1 MKLGNAAPKPP
12 IRQFRIHLERYQIAA
27 PFVDDIFV
35 MFAFLSSIPL
45 GSLPAAAETAMSAV
59 SVNRQGGT
67 RNRDTLS
74 QIPVKP
80 AARPMRIALF
90 TETFI
95 PKIDGIV
102 TTLCQTVRQLKELGH
117 EVLIFAPEGGF
128 KEFEGCRIVGMK
140 SSSFPL
146 YPELCLAL
154 PHASMRKVLTDFRP
168 DVLHVAEPA
177 LLGIAGLYYGGG
189 KNGGALHLPLV
200 ISYHTDLPKY
210 LHYYHLGFL
219 EPHVWKILR
228 LRHNRASVNL
238 CTSTKM
244 LEELHAHGIERV
256 ALWPGGVDADLFNPS
271 RRCPEMRVRLTGGHP
286 ESPLLLYVGRLSAEK
301 SIESLRPILHAFPK
315 TRLALV
321 GDGPHR
327 KALESHFAGLPVL
340 FTGFLR
346 GEELA
351 RAFASSDIFLM
362 PSRTETLGLV
372 VLEAMSSGLPVVA
385 VRAGGIP
392 DMIDNCVNGHLF
404 DTEDEAIAIIAELLD
419 SKPKRRAIG
428 ETAREH
434 SSRTS
439 WRAATIEL
447 VEQYKRARQIW
458 SVHDNPAQ
466 ASPPRRGTSDA
477 LKRTTMFVIRKLLP

>member
-1 MKLGNAAPKPP
+1 M
-12 IRQFRIHLERYQIAA
+12 I
-27 PFVDDIFV
+27 
-35 MFAFLSSIPL
+35 LSMRFPL
-45 GSLPAAAETAMSAV
+45 NKQPA
-59 SVNRQGGT
+59 R
-67 RNRDTLS
+67 L
-74 QIPVKP
+74 
-80 AARPMRIALF
+80 MRIALF

-102 TTLCQTVRQLKELGH
+102 TTLCQTVRHLKELGH

-128 KEFEGCRIVGMK
+128 EEFEHCRIVGMK

-146 YPELCLAL
+146 YPELRLAL
-154 PHASMRKVLTDFRP
+154 PHASMRLVLSDFGP
-168 DVLHVAEPA
+168 DILHVAEPA
-177 LLGIAGLYYGGG
+177 MLGIAGLYYGGG
-189 KNGGALHLPLV
+189 KNGGALHVPLV

-244 LEELHAHGIERV
+244 LDELRSHGIERV

-271 RRCPEMRVRLTGGHP
+271 RRCPEMRSRLTEGHP
-286 ESPLLLYVGRLSAEK
+286 ESPLLLYAGRLSAEK
-301 SIESLRPILHAFPK
+301 DIESLRPVLQAFPQA
-315 TRLALV
+315 RLALV

-327 KALESHFAGLPVL
+327 KSLESHFAGLPAF
-340 FTGFLR
+340 FTGFLS

-392 DMIDNCVNGHLF
+392 DMIDDRVNGYLF
-404 DTEDEAIAIIAELLD
+404 DTENEAIATIGELLN
-419 SKPKRRAIG
+419 SKSKQCAIG
-428 ETAREH
+428 RAAREH
-434 SSRTS
+434 SSRRS
-439 WRAATIEL
+439 WRAATFDL
-447 VEQYKRARQIW
+447 VAQYKRACEIQPLSRNPPESQQ
-458 SVHDNPAQ
+458 SV
-466 ASPPRRGTSDA
+466 SLRKRTRRA
-477 LKRTTMFVIRKLLP
+477 LARTTMFAIRKLLP